1 MKKKMTLTPLSV
13 LVDEAWGPIGTPK
26 RDAMEA
32 QLKEELQAYHIGET
46 IKAERLR
53 QNLTQEE
60 LGEKIGVKK
69 SQISK
74 LESGKCVIT
83 LPTMSRVFK
92 ALECRPLSNEKHYPH
107 YKLLLPQ
114 RKQRSASVKNRNV
127 VFARCGEGFGAN
139 KKLVACFLKLVAR
152 ISKSEPLIF
161 APSQTRMNKG
171 LGGIC

>member
-1 MKKKMTLTPLSV
+1 MENISFTPSDK
-13 LVDEAWGPIGTPK
+13 LVDEVWGPIGTPK

-32 QLKEELQAYHIGET
+32 KLKEELQAYHIGET

-92 ALECRPLSNEKHYPH
+92 AL
-107 YKLLLPQ
+107 
-114 RKQRSASVKNRNV
+114 
-127 VFARCGEGFGAN
+127 GFGSATLDLGPGG
-139 KKLVACFLKLVAR
+139 KLALW
-152 ISKSEPLIF
+152 
-161 APSQTRMNKG
+161 
-171 LGGIC
+171 